1 LNFYLNKKASAT
13 IIIGP
18 PASGKKT
25 LSRLLAK
32 KTGAVLLTK
41 ANLLETLP
49 PNLKTELSK
58 EISKNVILSIYN
70 F

>member
-1 LNFYLNKKASAT
+1 M
-13 IIIGP
+13 IGP

-41 ANLLETLP
+41 ASILETLP
-49 PNLKTELSK
+49 PNLKAELSK
-58 EISKNVILSIYN
+58 EISKKVT
-70 F
+70 FVK